1 MLQQVGIG
9 VALTGYSSSL
19 YYGPVGV
26 GILANGKYEAALF
39 TWYAGIDP
47 DDSSEL
53 LCGLRPPHG
62 YDWSR
67 YCSPAMDAAQ
77 ALALSHYDR
86 ATRKRAYA
94 TIEELLARDAPFA
107 FLWWPR
113 QIEAVDSG
121 LQHFRPNGII
131 EDWNAWQW
139 SF

>member
-1 MLQQVGIG
+1 
-9 VALTGYSSSL
+9 
-19 YYGPVGV
+19 
-26 GILANGKYEAALF
+26 
-39 TWYAGIDP
+39 
-47 DDSSEL
+47 
-53 LCGLRPPHG
+53 
-62 YDWSR
+62 
-67 YCSPAMDAAQ
+67 MDAAQ
-77 ALALSHYDR
+77 ALALTHYDR